1 MPIRW
6 CRNQTTATVL
16 TVEKPVKVIQR
27 KDAMK
32 MDHLQAV
39 KRTLTAM
46 MHRAHRQELSDSPKN
61 ATAPSSRKYV
71 PPLIGLALHLL
82 ALAATFGST
91 AHMLHFLV
99 SRHLAV
105 NAETAATLALL
116 AILAKLGLCIIAT
129 ISLSVLVLR
138 SAIETWHDAN
148 KRMYLEWH
156 SDNTVALT
164 HIGPNEPN
172 GDIAKINETPDLVCQ
187 PVKGG
192 YNTHFCLVLAL
203 RDLSPKQTNGK
214 IRRLVLARDAMNG
227 EAFRLLRLWMQL
239 DGYRSPGG
247 HGIDQKS

>member
-1 MPIRW
+1 LLDTR
-6 CRNQTTATVL
+6 
-16 TVEKPVKVIQR
+16 
-27 KDAMK
+27 
-32 MDHLQAV
+32 
-39 KRTLTAM
+39 
-46 MHRAHRQELSDSPKN
+46 
-61 ATAPSSRKYV
+61 PSRLHA
-71 PPLIGLALHLL
+71 LIGLALHLL

>member
-1 MPIRW
+1 
-6 CRNQTTATVL
+6 
-16 TVEKPVKVIQR
+16 
-27 KDAMK
+27 

-39 KRTLTAM
+39 KRTLSAKVQST
-46 MHRAHRQELSDSPKN
+46 RRQELCDSPKN
-61 ATAPSSRKYV
+61 VTAPSSRKYV
-71 PPLIGLALHLL
+71 PPLLLDTRPSRLHALIGLALHLL